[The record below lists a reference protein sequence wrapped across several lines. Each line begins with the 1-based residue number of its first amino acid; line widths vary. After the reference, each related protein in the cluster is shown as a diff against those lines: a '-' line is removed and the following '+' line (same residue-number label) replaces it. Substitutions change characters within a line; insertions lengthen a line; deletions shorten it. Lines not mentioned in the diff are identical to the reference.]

1 MTQNPLTL
9 DALRVIDSIARRG
22 SFAAAAAELNRVT
35 SAISYTVQKLEEELG
50 VALFDRSGHRA
61 RLTEAGEL
69 LAARAGELLTATQQ
83 LTDDVRSSGRG
94 WEQVLTIAID
104 AVYPEQTLL
113 PLVRRFYEHLAAQ
126 GANTDL
132 RLITEVLGGPW
143 DALESGRADIAIAP
157 EGLANAAGFRSRPLG
172 SVEFV
177 YVAAPSHPVF
187 DESFADEG
195 WRERHRAI
203 VVADTS
209 RAREPRSVRLG
220 KRQPT
225 LTVSSFT
232 AKLALLEAG
241 LGVGS
246 MPRHLV
252 EEAVTRGRLR
262 LLPSV
267 ADDHAAMTMVVAW
280 RPRTGG
286 KARQWL
292 LRHLPEVFGN

>member
-1 MTQNPLTL
+1 MAQNPLTL

-61 RLTEAGEL
+61 RLTPAGEL
-69 LAARAGELLTATQQ
+69 LTSRARDLLTATQQ
-83 LTDDVRSSGRG
+83 LTDDVRSAACG

-113 PLVRRFYEHLAAQ
+113 PLVRRFYEHLDAQ
-126 GANTDL
+126 GINTDL

-157 EGLANAAGFRSRPLG
+157 EGLANATGFRSKRLG
-172 SVEFV
+172 TVEFV
-177 YVAAPSHPVF
+177 YVAAPNHPVF
-187 DESFADEG
+187 DETFEDDG
-195 WRERHRAI
+195 WRERHRAV

-209 RAREPRSVRLG
+209 RSREPRSVRLG

-225 LTVSSFT
+225 LTVSSFA
-232 AKLALLEAG
+232 AKISLLEAG

-246 MPRHLV
+246 MPLHLV
-252 EEAVTRGRLR
+252 EEAVLRGRLR

-267 ADDHAAMTMVVAW
+267 TDDHAAMAMVMAW
-280 RPRTGG
+280 RPESGC

-292 LRHLPEVFGN
+292 LRHLPEQFAG

>member
-1 MTQNPLTL
+1 MAQNPLTL

-22 SFAAAAAELNRVT
+22 SFAAAASELNRVT
-35 SAISYTVQKLEEELG
+35 SAISYTVQKLEEDLG

-61 RLTEAGEL
+61 RLTPAGEL
-69 LAARAGELLTATQQ
+69 LAARAHELLTATLQ
-83 LTDDVRSSGRG
+83 LTDDVRSAARG

-113 PLVRRFYEHLAAQ
+113 PLVRRFHAHLAEQ
-126 GANTDL
+126 GVNTDL

-157 EGLANAAGFRSRPLG
+157 EGLANASGFRSKRLG

-177 YVAAPSHPVF
+177 YVAAPDHPVF
-187 DESFADEG
+187 AEAFDDDG

-209 RAREPRSVRLG
+209 RVREPRSVRLG

-225 LTVSSFT
+225 LTVSNFA
-232 AKLALLEAG
+232 AKMALLEAG
-241 LGVGS
+241 VGVGS

-252 EEAVTRGRLR
+252 DEAVARGRLR
-262 LLPSV
+262 LLPTATDELS
-267 ADDHAAMTMVVAW
+267 AMAMVMAW
-280 RPRTGG
+280 RPQGGG

-292 LRHLPEVFGN
+292 LRHLPEQFA

>member
-1 MTQNPLTL
+1 MAQNPLTL

-22 SFAAAAAELNRVT
+22 SFAAAASELNRVT
-35 SAISYTVQKLEEELG
+35 SAISYTVQKLEEDLG

-61 RLTEAGEL
+61 RLTP
-69 LAARAGELLTATQQ
+69 AGELLTARARELLSATQQ
-83 LTDDVRSSGRG
+83 LTDDVRSAACG
-94 WEQVLTIAID
+94 WEQMLTIAID

-113 PLVRRFYEHLAAQ
+113 PTVRRFYQHLSEQ

-157 EGLANAAGFRSRPLG
+157 EGLANAPGFRSKRLG

-177 YVAAPSHPVF
+177 YVATPQHPVF
-187 DESFADEG
+187 DEPLEDDS
-195 WRERHRAI
+195 WRDRHRAI

-225 LTVSSFT
+225 LTVSSFS
-232 AKLALLEAG
+232 AKLELLRAG

-252 EEAVTRGRLR
+252 EEAVARGQLR
-262 LLPSV
+262 LLPTA
-267 ADDHAAMTMVVAW
+267 ADDLSAVTMVMAW
-280 RPRTGG
+280 KPQPGG

-292 LRHLPEVFGN
+292 LRHLPEQFA